1 MTDTKRSKIININR
15 VDVLSAISN
24 ISSTFSVPE
33 HRCASA
39 ILDAP
44 ELVSRESITE
54 FAQRAETS
62 QATVVRFCKKVGFT
76 GYPNL
81 RLALAATLGFRA
93 GSSVSTGLLEFG
105 ITQDDTTNVLVEKIA
120 NSCAETIR
128 LTAGRIDLQIIED
141 LIDAIRDANLVA
153 SFGSGASGLVASDL
167 RLKLDRI
174 GKPCLYWSDNHTAL
188 SSIATLSEGDL
199 LFIISHTGETPES
212 ISVATEFQARGVKIA
227 VITNSSTST
236 LAHLANFTLLTHAE
250 RNIVRVGATVSR
262 IAQLYVVDCIAVA
275 FALRTWEISRDALT
289 DAVAAVERQVTHK
302 DWLYQESM
310 SEQKTSV
317 GKTKR

>member
-1 MTDTKRSKIININR
+1 MTKIKRTKNTNITR
-15 VDVLSAISN
+15 VDVLSAIQNAS
-24 ISSTFSVPE
+24 IVFSAPE
-33 HRCASA
+33 LRCANA
-39 ILDAP
+39 ILDFP
-44 ELVSRESITE
+44 ELVSHESITE
-54 FAQRAETS
+54 FAGRAQTS

-93 GSSVSTGLLEFG
+93 GSSVSKGLLEFG
-105 ITQDDTTNVLVEKIA
+105 ITQGDTTTSLVEKIA

-128 LTAGRIDLQIIED
+128 LTSGRIDIQVIED
-141 LIDAIRDANLVA
+141 LLDALRKANLIA
-153 SFGSGASGLVASDL
+153 SFGAGASGLVASDL
-167 RLKLDRI
+167 RLKFNRI

-188 SSIATLSEGDL
+188 NSIATLSDGDL
-199 LFIISHTGETPES
+199 LFIISHSGETPES
-212 ISVATEFQARGVKIA
+212 IAVATEFQARGIKVV

-236 LAHLANFTLLTHAE
+236 LAHLADFTLLTHAE
-250 RNIVRVGATVSR
+250 RNIVRIGATVSR

-275 FALRTWEISRDALT
+275 WAQRTWELSRGALT

-310 SEQKTSV
+310 TQWKTSA